1 MKGNH
6 RGPGQSERFNP
17 SYQQRSQGKEHG
29 REPVRLTPLRVAIG
43 VLALLLLVISGIGSL
58 AQVKNSYAMSE
69 CGILFPCQ
77 SPTPSPSPSSS
88 PTKTSTPSPTKTST
102 PRPSPTPR
110 STLPPVSS
118 PTAGASP
125 SATTNVSP
133 TTTTTVAS
141 IGGAQPDASPTSAPP
156 TTGGN
161 PGNQTS
167 NQSGVSGTSRVAMIV
182 ALTILGLLLVLL
194 LSLGIG
200 RIVFRRMLL
209 PRINVK
215 LPPSGARPWSRFR
228 VPNPASLG
236 GNGNALAFAAVNNGF
251 DPGLNGFEQSNNGY
265 APPNG
270 SDATMQQRFDP
281 TSHGFGPNVQG
292 FEPAHNDLNAPTL
305 AGFGPQDM
313 LSQLPND
320 YGMPGNGSG
329 DFPDGFMPSTQ
340 VFPPSDASVI
350 SSDSALNSRY
360 SLPDDPFTSS
370 QGGAPG
376 WPESLG

>member
-6 RGPGQSERFNP
+6 RRPGQSERFDP
-17 SYQQRSQGKEHG
+17 SSRQRLQGKEHG
-29 REPVRLTPLRVAIG
+29 REPVRLTPLRLAIG

-77 SPTPSPSPSSS
+77 SPTPSPSPSPS

-102 PRPSPTPR
+102 PRPSPTPH

-133 TTTTTVAS
+133 TTTATVAS

-161 PGNQTS
+161 PGNQTP
-167 NQSGVSGTSRVAMIV
+167 NQAGVNGSSRVAVIV
-182 ALTILGLLLVLL
+182 VLTILVLL
-194 LSLGIG
+194 LSVGIG
-200 RIVFRRMLL
+200 RFVFRRMLL
-209 PRINVK
+209 PEINVK
-215 LPPSGARPWSRFR
+215 LPPSGARPWSRIR

-251 DPGLNGFEQSNNGY
+251 DPGPNGFEQSNNGY
-265 APPNG
+265 APPNESG
-270 SDATMQQRFDP
+270 ATIQQRFDP
-281 TSHGFGPNVQG
+281 TNHGFGPNVQG
-292 FEPAHNDLNAPTL
+292 FEPAYNDLNAPTL

-313 LSQLPND
+313 HSQPPND
-320 YGMPGNGSG
+320 YGMPSNGFG
-329 DFPDGFMPSTQ
+329 DFPEGFMPSTQ
-340 VFPPSDASVI
+340 IFPPSDASVI
-350 SSDSALNSRY
+350 SSDSALNLRY
-360 SLPDDPFTSS
+360 SLPDDPFASS
-370 QGGAPG
+370 QGDAP
-376 WPESLG
+376 E